1 MLQLKSTH
9 ERLSQSKVVFEDE
22 SGDKI
27 PGNFV
32 VYKDLMVFKELGK
45 YNHFGGRCLLATNH
59 MKNIKKQIMREK
71 SITSISAV
79 NAIVEK
85 QQQ

>member
-1 MLQLKSTH
+1 MKNNHDRLQQN
-9 ERLSQSKVVFEDE
+9 RIIFEDDN
-22 SGDKI
+22 GNKI

-45 YNHFGGRCLLATNH
+45 YNYFGGRCLLATNY
-59 MKNIKKQIMREK
+59 MKNIKKQIMRERGL
-71 SITSISAV
+71 TSISAV
-79 NAIVEK
+79 NDIVEK